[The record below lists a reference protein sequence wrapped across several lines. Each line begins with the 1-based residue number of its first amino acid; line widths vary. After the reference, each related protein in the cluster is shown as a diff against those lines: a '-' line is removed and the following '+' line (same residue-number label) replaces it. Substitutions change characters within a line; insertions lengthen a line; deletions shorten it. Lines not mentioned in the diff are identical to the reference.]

1 MLIKAIC
8 NPEAVSC
15 GSATTALEA
24 AALMR
29 KHHIGDLVVVGEPTA
44 DQVPLGVVTDRD
56 IVVEVLGNGLDPAT
70 TRVSSILR
78 KPVVVAHDSE
88 DVAQVIDRMKVQ
100 GVRRMPVVDRGGRL
114 VGIVT
119 LDDLLRLV
127 AADLDA
133 LVDLVSRQQ
142 NRERLTRR

>member
-1 MLIKAIC
+1 M
-8 NPEAVSC
+8 S
-15 GSATTALEA
+15 
-24 AALMR
+24 R
-29 KHHIGDLVVVGEPTA
+29 HHIGDLVVVGEPAA

-70 TRVSSILR
+70 TQVTSILR

-88 DVAQVIDRMKVQ
+88 DVAQVIERMKAQ

-142 NRERLTRR
+142 NRERRTRR